1 MNIVEKECKD
11 CGGYFR
17 KTGRN
22 QIRCSSCKPIHE
34 KKMNR
39 LYDRKKWYKDKYGIS
54 LESYTKMLENQQ
66 GCCSICK
73 TPQVNLKITLAV
85 DHCHSTGKVRGLL
98 CRNCNLM
105 IGFAKDNK
113 ELLSSAIRYLEKY
126 KEK

>member
-1 MNIVEKECKD
+1 MNNLEKECKD
-11 CGGYFR
+11 CGGLFT

-39 LYDRKKWYKDKYGIS
+39 LYDRKKWYRDQYGIT
-54 LESYTKMLENQQ
+54 LEGYTEMFKNQN
-66 GCCSICK
+66 GRCSICEI
-73 TPQVNLKITLAV
+73 PQEELTIALAV
-85 DHCHSTGKVRGLL
+85 DHCHSTGNVRGLL

-113 ELLSSAIRYLEKY
+113 ELLSSAIQYLEKY
-126 KEK
+126 KE